1 MITLIYGTYGSGKTT
16 AIFDA
21 IRKDTEQGIHTF
33 LIVPEQDAVQSEHR
47 TLELLP
53 SSAQLSLEVLS
64 FSRLY
69 NRACREY
76 GGLSYRY
83 ITKPIRHLLMW
94 QVLSES
100 APLLR
105 EYGSLAERDAVSLCE
120 IMLSS
125 LGECKANGI
134 TAQQLETAANRLSAE
149 DPLANRLH
157 DLAFIFASFDRLV
170 AENYSDSSDDLSR
183 LYQLLL
189 EHRFFQGTNVY
200 IDSFTSFTGM
210 EHKIIERIF
219 AQASNVTITIPLAS
233 PSDTNLSTESIRTS
247 LAALL
252 HSAKAHGEL
261 REIVLRGNRR
271 ANSPS
276 IAYLSE
282 NLWRM
287 DAEKRHA
294 LSDGS
299 IRMEICDTPYAEAD
313 AAAAHILELLRSGER
328 CHDIVVLARDPEKY
342 RGILEPALKKSDIP
356 YFFSHKT
363 DFCTLPPIKL
373 LLSAL
378 RIKQY
383 HWQKSDVISHLKTG
397 LYDFSER
404 SVDLFEEY
412 VTTWNLRGSRFT
424 DGDWTMN
431 PDGFVET
438 VSDRGNEILSAA
450 NEIRRKLTEVLER
463 FFILLEAADN
473 VSAQCK
479 AVYRYFEEIGLESKL
494 LGFAKEELAR
504 GRRKEAK
511 ELQALY
517 GIILN
522 TLAEIANAMPEEEL
536 STEDFAVILQM
547 VFSQI
552 EIGTIPTSVD
562 EVMIGSAAALRVS
575 NPKYVFILGLC
586 EGEFPAAVND
596 RGLFSSA
603 DRKTLSDLG
612 IEFSTDSTTDARSSD
627 ELMYVQ
633 RAFAAPSDGLYLFT
647 SVAELNG
654 QSRTPSL
661 PFRRTLALFE
671 NLNAHRYFANDLRY
685 LSGAPRSAAAQLR
698 NLEQKEECEAL
709 KQALSEVLPELGHLS
724 SSPVNDSVCRVTQD
738 HLPIRQDEKLHFS
751 ATRFETYVKCP
762 FNYYCTYELGLR
774 EKKQASFRT
783 SMMGSFIHYILE
795 HLIRF
800 SMEEAE
806 NSEDGNFPSD
816 EVLLQK
822 AELVVEE
829 YIEKITPQKEKDSQ
843 RLRHL
848 YRRLKRLA
856 VLMLKNITEE
866 FSQSDFTPAFF
877 ELPFNGKDGNPSP
890 MEFELP
896 DGMRVSFS
904 GIVDRVDLLRKDGEI
919 YVRIV
924 DYKTGSKAFSLD
936 DVSHGINLQMLLYLF
951 ALCRNPNQDFSQKL
965 GLSAQ
970 NSPIPAGIVYLS
982 ANIPVVEAE
991 EYDAEANVLQKA
1003 ADSFKRSGLL
1013 LNDESVL
1020 LAMNHDLSPKFLAGI
1035 KRNKDGDLVG
1045 KALST
1050 QEEFDGLYRQMEAT
1064 VEKITTEL
1072 RSGYADASPTDCP
1085 GQDPCSYCHM
1095 KPICR
1100 RSES

>member
-1 MITLIYGTYGSGKTT
+1 MITLIYGPYGSGKTT
-16 AIFDA
+16 AILDA
-21 IRKDTEQGIHTF
+21 IRKDTDQGIHTF
-33 LIVPEQDAVQSEHR
+33 LIVPEQDAVQAEHR

-53 SSAQLSLEVLS
+53 PSAQLSLEVLS

-83 ITKPIRHLLMW
+83 ITKPIRHLMMW

-100 APLLR
+100 APLLG
-105 EYGSLAERDAVSLCE
+105 EYGKLAEKDAASLCD
-120 IMLSS
+120 IMLST

-134 TAQQLETAANRLSAE
+134 TPQELETAAKKLSDE
-149 DPLANRLH
+149 DPLASRLR
-157 DLAFIFASFDRLV
+157 DLAFIFASFERLV
-170 AENYSDSSDDLSR
+170 SQNYSDSSDDLSR
-183 LYQLLL
+183 LYELLL
-189 EHRFFQGTNVY
+189 EHRFFKDANVY
-200 IDSFTSFTGM
+200 IDSFTSFTGI
-210 EHKIIERIF
+210 EHKVIDRIF

-233 PSDTNLSTESIRTS
+233 PTDSDLGTESIRAS
-247 LAALL
+247 LASLL
-252 HSAKAHGEL
+252 HSAKSHGEI
-261 REIVLRGNRR
+261 REIIFRGNRR
-271 ANSPS
+271 ANAPA

-287 DAEKRHA
+287 DAEKIQA

-313 AAAAHILELLRSGER
+313 AAAAHILELLRSGVR
-328 CHDIVVLARDPEKY
+328 CHDIVILARDPEKY
-342 RGILEPALKKSDIP
+342 RGILEPALEKSNIP

-363 DFCTLPPIKL
+363 DFCALPPIKL

-383 HWQKSDVISHLKTG
+383 HWQKSDVLSHLKTG

-412 VTTWNLRGSRFT
+412 VNTWNLRGSRFT
-424 DGDWTMN
+424 DGDFTMN
-431 PDGFVET
+431 PDGFVENI
-438 VSDRGNEILSAA
+438 SERGEEILSAA
-450 NEIRRKLTEVLER
+450 NEIRRKLTDVLER
-463 FFILLEAADN
+463 FFVLLEAADN
-473 VSAQCK
+473 VSEQCK
-479 AVYRYFEEIGLESKL
+479 AVYRYFEEIALESKL
-494 LGFAKEELAR
+494 LRFANEELSR

-536 STEDFAVILQM
+536 ATEEFAVILQM

-603 DRKTLSDLG
+603 DRKALSALG
-612 IEFSTDSTTDARSSD
+612 IEFSTDSTTDSRSSD

-671 NLNAHRYFANDLRY
+671 NLKAHRYFSNDLRY
-685 LSGAPRSAAAQLR
+685 LTGAPRSAAAQLR
-698 NLEQKEECEAL
+698 NLERKEESEAL
-709 KQALSEVLPELGHLS
+709 KQALAEYLPEVKNLS
-724 SSPVNDSVCRVTQD
+724 SAPIADSVCRVTKD
-738 HLPIRQDEKLHFS
+738 HLPLRKDEKLHFS

-774 EKKQASFRT
+774 EKKQANFRT

-800 SMEEAE
+800 AVKEAA
-806 NSEDGNFPSD
+806 DGNFPSD

-848 YRRLKRLA
+848 YHRLKRLA
-856 VLMLKNITEE
+856 VLMLKNIIEE

-890 MEFELP
+890 MEFELR
-896 DGMRVSFS
+896 DGMHVSFS
-904 GIVDRVDLLRKDGEI
+904 GIVDRVDLLRKDGET

-924 DYKTGSKAFSLD
+924 DYKTGSKTFSLD
-936 DVSHGINLQMLLYLF
+936 DVAHGINLQMLLYLF
-951 ALCRNPNQDFSQKL
+951 ALCRTPNKDFAQKL
-965 GLSAQ
+965 GLSAEK
-970 NSPIPAGIVYLS
+970 SPTPAGIVYLS

-991 EYDAEANVLQKA
+991 EYDAEASVLQKA

-1045 KALST
+1045 KALSSK
-1050 QEEFDGLYRQMEAT
+1050 EEFDGLYRQIEAT

-1072 RSGYADASPTDCP
+1072 LSGYADAAPTDCP
-1085 GQDPCSYCHM
+1085 EQDPCSYCHM

-1100 RSES
+1100 RSDS

>member
-1 MITLIYGTYGSGKTT
+1 LITLIYGTYGSGKTT

-53 SSAQLSLEVLS
+53 SSAQLHLEVLS

-94 QVLSES
+94 QVLSEA
-100 APLLR
+100 APFLQ
-105 EYGSLAERDAVSLCE
+105 EYGALAEKDAASLCDL
-120 IMLSS
+120 MLSS

-134 TAQQLETAANRLSAE
+134 TPQQLEAATKQLSE
-149 DPLANRLH
+149 DDPLAIRLR
-157 DLAFIFASFDRLV
+157 DLAFVFSSFDRLV
-170 AENYSDSSDDLSR
+170 SQNYSDSSDDLSR

-189 EHRFFQGTNVY
+189 EHRFFQDANVY

-219 AQASNVTITIPLAS
+219 AQAKNVTVTIPLAS
-233 PSDTNLSTESIRTS
+233 PTDTDLSTESIRAS
-247 LAALL
+247 LASLL
-252 HSAKAHGEL
+252 HSAKSHGEY
-261 REIVLRGNRR
+261 REVVLHGNRR

-276 IAYLSE
+276 IAYLGE

-287 DAEKRHA
+287 DAKKMQA

-299 IRMEICDTPYAEAD
+299 IHMEICDTPYAEAE

-342 RGILEPALKKSDIP
+342 RGILEPAFEKSDIP
-356 YFFSHKT
+356 YFFSQKT
-363 DFCTLPPIKL
+363 DFCTMAPLKL

-397 LYDFSER
+397 LYDFSDR
-404 SVDLFEEY
+404 SIDLFEEY
-412 VTTWNLRGSRFT
+412 VNTWNLRGARFT
-424 DGDWTMN
+424 EGDWTMN
-431 PDGFVET
+431 PDGFVELL
-438 VSDRGNEILSAA
+438 SPRGEEILCAA
-450 NEIRRKLTEVLER
+450 NEIRRELTDVLER
-463 FFILLEAADN
+463 FFILLEAAN
-473 VSAQCK
+473 TVGEQCK
-479 AVYRYFEEIGLESKL
+479 AVYRYFEEIRLEDKL
-494 LGFAKEELAR
+494 LQFANDELSR
-504 GRRKEAK
+504 GRRKEAR

-517 GIILN
+517 GVILN
-522 TLAEIANAMPEEEL
+522 TLAEIANAMPEEDL
-536 STEDFAVILQM
+536 STEEFSVILQM

-562 EVMIGSAAALRVS
+562 EVMIGSAAVLRVS
-575 NPKYVFILGLC
+575 NPKYVFLLGLC
-586 EGEFPAAVND
+586 EGEFPAAVNE
-596 RGLFSSA
+596 RGIFSSA
-603 DRKTLSDLG
+603 DRKTLSSLG
-612 IEFSTDSTTDARSSD
+612 IEFSSDTTTDARSSD

-671 NLNAHRYFANDLRY
+671 NLEAHRYFTNDLRY
-685 LSGAPRSAAAQLR
+685 LTGAPRTAAAQLR
-698 NLEQKEECEAL
+698 NLEKKEEIEAL
-709 KQALSEVLPELGHLS
+709 KQALSDRLPEVTNLS
-724 SSPVNDSVCRVTQD
+724 SAPVADPVCRLTAE
-738 HLPIRQDEKLHFS
+738 HLPIRKDDKLHFS

-774 EKKQASFRT
+774 EKKQANFRT

-795 HLIRF
+795 NLIRF
-800 SMEEAE
+800 AIEV
-806 NSEDGNFPSD
+806 NEDGSFPSD
-816 EVLLQK
+816 DVLLQK

-856 VLMLKNITEE
+856 ILMLKSIIEE

-877 ELPFNGKDGNPSP
+877 ELPFHGKDGAPSP
-890 MEFELP
+890 MEFVLQ
-896 DGMRVSFS
+896 DGLRVSFS
-904 GIVDRVDLLRKDGEI
+904 GIVDRVDLLRKDGEV

-924 DYKTGSKAFSLD
+924 DYKTGSKTFSME

-951 ALCRNPNQDFSQKL
+951 ALCRTQNADFSKAL
-965 GLSAQ
+965 GLSEGQA
-970 NSPIPAGIVYLS
+970 PTPAGIVYLS

-991 EYDAEANVLQKA
+991 GYDAEESVLQKA
-1003 ADSFKRSGLL
+1003 TDSFKRSGLL
-1013 LNDESVL
+1013 LNDEKIL
-1020 LAMNHDLSPKFLAGI
+1020 LAMNHELSPKFLAGI
-1035 KRNKDGDLVG
+1035 KRNKDGELVG
-1045 KALST
+1045 KALSSK
-1050 QEEFDGLYRQMEAT
+1050 EEFDGLYRQIEAT
-1064 VEKITTEL
+1064 VEKITAEL
-1072 RSGYADASPTDCP
+1072 RSGYADAVPTDCP

-1100 RSES
+1100 KSDS

>member
-1 MITLIYGTYGSGKTT
+1 MITFIYGTYGSGKTT
-16 AIFDA
+16 ALFDA
-21 IRKDTEQGIHTF
+21 IHKDTEQGTHTF
-33 LIVPEQDAVQSEHR
+33 LIVPEQDAVQAEHH

-69 NRACREY
+69 NRVCREY

-100 APLLR
+100 APLLS
-105 EYGSLAERDAVSLCE
+105 EYGELAATDAVSLCD
-120 IMLSS
+120 IMLST

-134 TAQQLETAANRLSAE
+134 TAQELETASKKLSDK
-149 DPLANRLH
+149 DPLASRLQ
-157 DLAFIFASFDRLV
+157 DLAFIFSSFERLV
-170 AENYSDSSDDLSR
+170 SQNYSDSSDDLSR
-183 LYQLLL
+183 LYELLL
-189 EHRFFQGTNVY
+189 EHHFFRDANVY
-200 IDSFTSFTGM
+200 IDSFTSFTGI
-210 EHKIIERIF
+210 EHKVIERIF

-233 PSDTNLSTESIRTS
+233 PTDTDLSTESIRAS

-252 HSAKAHGEL
+252 HSAKAHGEI
-261 REIVLRGNRR
+261 REITLRGNRR
-271 ANSPS
+271 ATSPS

-287 DAEKRHA
+287 DAERIQA

-299 IRMEICDTPYAEAD
+299 ICMEICDTPYAEAD
-313 AAAAHILELLRSGER
+313 AASAHILELLCSGAR
-328 CHDIVVLARDPEKY
+328 CHDIVVLSRDPEKY
-342 RGILEPALKKSDIP
+342 RGILEPALEKSEIP

-363 DFCTLPPIKL
+363 DFCALPPIKL

-383 HWQKSDVISHLKTG
+383 HWQRSDVISHLKTG
-397 LYDFSER
+397 LYDFSDR

-431 PDGFVET
+431 PDGFAE
-438 VSDRGNEILSAA
+438 SISERGNEILSAA
-450 NEIRRKLTEVLER
+450 NEIRRKLTEILER
-463 FFILLEAADN
+463 FFILLDAAEN
-473 VSAQCK
+473 VAAQCK

-494 LGFAKEELAR
+494 LHFANEELSR

-511 ELQALY
+511 ELQSLY
-517 GIILN
+517 SIILN

-536 STEDFAVILQM
+536 PTEEFSVILQM

-586 EGEFPAAVND
+586 EGEFPAAVNE

-603 DRKTLSDLG
+603 DRKALSAIG

-671 NLNAHRYFANDLRY
+671 NLNAHRYFSNDLRY

-698 NLEQKEECEAL
+698 NLERKEDREAL
-709 KQALSEVLPELGHLS
+709 KSALSEILPEVKNLS
-724 SSPVNDSVCRVTQD
+724 SAPIADSVCRVTQD
-738 HLPIRQDEKLHFS
+738 HLPIRNDEKLHFS
-751 ATRFETYVKCP
+751 ATRFESYVKCP

-774 EKKQASFRT
+774 EKKQANFRT

-800 SMEEAE
+800 AVEEAE
-806 NSEDGNFPSD
+806 KNEDGSFPSD
-816 EVLLQK
+816 EILLQK

-829 YIEKITPQKEKDSQ
+829 YIEKITPQKERDSQ

-866 FSQSDFTPAFF
+866 FSQSEFTPAFF

-890 MEFELP
+890 MEFVLP

-904 GIVDRVDLLRKDGEI
+904 GIVDRVDLLRKNGKT

-924 DYKTGSKAFSLD
+924 DYKTGSKSFSLD

-951 ALCRNPNQDFSQKL
+951 ALCRTPNKNFAQKI
-965 GLSAQ
+965 GLSDQ
-970 NSPIPAGIVYLS
+970 DSPLPAGIVYLS
-982 ANIPVVEAE
+982 ANIPIVEAE
-991 EYDAEANVLQKA
+991 EYDAEATVLQKA

-1013 LNDESVL
+1013 LNDESIL
-1020 LAMNHDLSPKFLAGI
+1020 LAMNHNLSPHFLAGI
-1035 KRNKDGDLVG
+1035 KRNKDGELVG
-1045 KALST
+1045 KALSSN
-1050 QEEFDGLYRQMEAT
+1050 EEFDGLYRQIEAT

-1100 RSES
+1100 RADC

>member
-1 MITLIYGTYGSGKTT
+1 MITFIYGTYGSGKTT

-83 ITKPIRHLLMW
+83 ITPPIRHLLMW

-100 APLLR
+100 APLLK
-105 EYGSLAERDAVSLCE
+105 EYGSLAEKDAVSLCE

-183 LYQLLL
+183 LYDLLL
-189 EHRFFQGTNVY
+189 EHHFFKGANVY

-219 AQASNVTITIPLAS
+219 AQANNVTVTIPLAS
-233 PSDTNLSTESIRTS
+233 PTDTDLSTESIRAS
-247 LAALL
+247 VSSLL
-252 HSAKAHGEL
+252 HSVNSHGEN
-261 REIVLRGNRR
+261 REIILHRNRR
-271 ANSPS
+271 AKSPS

-287 DAEKRHA
+287 DAEKMQA

-299 IRMEICDTPYAEAD
+299 IRLEICDTPYAEAD
-313 AAAAHILELLRSGER
+313 ATAAHILDLLRSGER

-342 RGILEPALKKSDIP
+342 RGILEPALEKCEIP

-363 DFCTLPPIKL
+363 DFCALPPIKL
-373 LLSAL
+373 LLSAF

-383 HWQKSDVISHLKTG
+383 HWQRSDVISHLKTG
-397 LYDFSER
+397 LYDFSDR

-412 VTTWNLRGSRFT
+412 VTTWNLRSSRFT
-424 DGDWTMN
+424 EGDFTMN
-431 PDGFVET
+431 PDGFVES
-438 VSDRGNEILSAA
+438 VSERGEEILSAA
-450 NEIRRKLTEVLER
+450 NEIRRELTDVLER

-479 AVYRYFEEIGLESKL
+479 AVYRYFQEIGLEDKL
-494 LGFAKEELAR
+494 LRLAGEELAR

-517 GIILN
+517 GTILN

-536 STEDFAVILQM
+536 STEEFAVVLQM

-596 RGLFSSA
+596 RGIFSSA
-603 DRKTLSDLG
+603 DRKTLSELG
-612 IEFSTDSTTDARSSD
+612 IEFSTDSTVDARSSD

-698 NLEQKEECEAL
+698 TLEQKEVREAL
-709 KQALSEVLPELGHLS
+709 KQALSEHLPEIEHLS
-724 SSPVNDSVCRVTQD
+724 SAPVADAVCRVTQD
-738 HLPIRQDEKLHFS
+738 NLPIRNDEKLHFS

-800 SMEEAE
+800 AVDEAE
-806 NSEDGNFPSD
+806 KSEDGSFPSD
-816 EVLLQK
+816 EILLQK

-856 VLMLKNITEE
+856 VLMLKNIVEE

-877 ELPFNGKDGNPSP
+877 ELPLNGKDGNPSP
-890 MEFELP
+890 MEFDLR

-904 GIVDRVDLLRKDGEI
+904 GIVDRVDLLRKNGET

-924 DYKTGSKAFSLD
+924 DYKTGSKDFSLD

-951 ALCRNPNQDFSQKL
+951 ALCRTQNKVFAQKMGLAAQD
-965 GLSAQ
+965 
-970 NSPIPAGIVYLS
+970 SPTPAGIVYLS

-1013 LNDESVL
+1013 LNDENIL

-1050 QEEFDGLYRQMEAT
+1050 KEEFDELYHQVEAT
-1064 VEKITTEL
+1064 VEKITAEL
-1072 RSGYADASPTDCP
+1072 RSGCADASPTNCP